1 MNSILKKDQANVLSV
16 LSQLMMI
23 LTVIQILVLFTAKEH
38 ETGLLW
44 VAGSGFVGFLMSLH
58 VFQNIRNEAGYNRIT
73 GVFLGLLTIVA
84 YAFAFF
90 NYEDFRLMLGF
101 LMALFIVIFLVRG

>member
-1 MNSILKKDQANVLSV
+1 MNGILKKDQADVLSV

-23 LTVIQILVLFTAKEH
+23 LTIIQILILFTAKEH

-58 VFQNIRNEAGYNRIT
+58 VFQNIKKAGYNRIT
-73 GVFLGLLTIVA
+73 GVILGVLTILA
-84 YAFAFF
+84 YSFAFI
-90 NYEDFRLMLGF
+90 NYEDVRLVLGL